1 MLRPLVLGLLLCAA
15 TAHGAVVF
23 STDFEA
29 GLPDEFTSPGATIEP
44 VQGFAGLGTPGNQFA
59 GSFLRY
65 ADGDLFDT
73 ALTLTDLPVHDTL
86 TLGFLLAVI
95 DSWDGTELLEVT
107 VDDVVVFS
115 HSFELATADTSSYVP
130 PEDGLLS
137 SGTDLG
143 FSAGAFYQHDRAYD
157 LSVEPAFTDIPHS
170 ADSVTIVWR
179 VRAVPGGAASFWQG
193 GADESWA
200 IDDVTVEV
208 SGATTTTTS
217 TTTSTSTTTLP
228 PAGPTTST
236 PTTTSASTTT
246 LPADECAGVPV
257 GPTFPSIVCRLA
269 TELARVQSEH
279 GLGGFQPKLAH
290 TLRQGRDRA
299 TEASDLCAANTKR
312 AKGRLKQVERAV
324 IKYAHRL
331 SSTAARRKIDEG
343 LRAAFLEP
351 TGTLRTDV
359 KALREA
365 VLCP

>member
-1 MLRPLVLGLLLCAA
+1 MSFSRIAQRLRRGLPGGRGLRLLPLWMQVHRHDLQRRLRRPVMLRPLVLGLLLCAA

-73 ALTLTDLPVHDTL
+73 ALTLTDLPPHDTL

-107 VDDVVVFS
+107 VDDMVVFS

-130 PEDGLLS
+130 PEGGLLS

-143 FSAGAFYQHDRAYD
+143 FSAGTFYQHDRAYD

-170 ADSVTIVWR
+170 ADSVTIAWR

-208 SGATTTTTS
+208 VSGATTTTS
-217 TTTSTSTTTLP
+217 TTTST
-228 PAGPTTST
+228 
-236 PTTTSASTTT
+236 STTT

-257 GPTFPSIVCRLA
+257 GPTFRRS
-269 TELARVQSEH
+269 
-279 GLGGFQPKLAH
+279 
-290 TLRQGRDRA
+290 
-299 TEASDLCAANTKR
+299 CAAWR
-312 AKGRLKQVERAV
+312 PSSHACRR
-324 IKYAHRL
+324 
-331 SSTAARRKIDEG
+331 STASAASSRSSLTRSSRGGTARPRPAISV
-343 LRAAFLEP
+343 RP
-351 TGTLRTDV
+351 TRRGRRRD
-359 KALREA
+359 
-365 VLCP
+365 